1 MSSGMNP
8 PFTFGPVPSRRLGQ
22 SLGVNNIPP
31 KHCSYACV
39 YCQLG
44 RTPNMTVERRTFC
57 QPKAIADAV
66 KRRLDE
72 CGRAGTAVDYL
83 TLVPDGEPTLDVNL
97 GRLLTKLHGLG
108 PPLAVIT
115 NGSLMDREDVRSELA
130 IADWVSVKVD
140 AVDTKTWRLVDR
152 PHGQLRLEDILEGLQ
167 VFSRAFR
174 STLVTE
180 TMLVAEVN
188 DSEAALDALAKSVS
202 GFAPAVSYL
211 AVPTRPPAKSSVR
224 PPRTDVL
231 VRAFEA
237 FSRLL
242 PRVELLVGEPLE
254 AVAPS
259 SDVERDLLAITAVHP
274 LDEGA
279 VVELG
284 GGSRQALEVAEDLT
298 ARGQLEEVLYRGR
311 RFFVRSF
318 ARQRDQLAGYTPR
331 RGSRVTSSR

>member
-1 MSSGMNP
+1 MSSGMPP

-31 KHCSYACV
+31 KHCSYACM

-44 RTPNMTVERRTFC
+44 RTPNMTVERQTFF
-57 QPKAIADAV
+57 QPEAIADAV
-66 KRRLDE
+66 QSRLVE

-97 GRLLTKLHGLG
+97 GRLLTMLRGLG

-115 NGSLMDREDVRSELA
+115 NGSLMDRAKVRSELA

-152 PHGQLRLEDILEGLQ
+152 PHGQLRLENILEGLQ
-167 VFSRAFR
+167 VFSQAFR

-180 TMLVAEVN
+180 TMLVSGVN
-188 DSEAALDALAKSVS
+188 DSEAALDALATSVS
-202 GFAPAVSYL
+202 GIAPAVAYL
-211 AVPTRPPAKSSVR
+211 AVPVRPPAESSVR
-224 PPRTDVL
+224 PPGTDVL
-231 VRAFEA
+231 VRAYEA

-242 PRVELLVGEPLE
+242 PRVELLVGEPPE

-284 GGSRQALEVAEDLT
+284 GGSSQALEVAEDLT
-298 ARGQLEEVLYRGR
+298 ACGQLEAVVYGGR

-318 ARQRDQLAGYTPR
+318 THSRDQLAGYPPR
-331 RGSRVTSSR
+331 RRGVTASG